1 MRESKA
7 VKSLHFPNRK
17 RIKGK
22 RGGRKED
29 LAEARSTELQD
40 WLNNAI
46 KICESDARS
55 LTLIQRIEDWF
66 LTSNHHL
73 EDDDADGFR
82 DSYGASPPADPTPPP
97 STGGDAEAR
106 RREEADMLAAIQ
118 MSLGQPVQGQQ
129 PQPPGGVDPS
139 GPAAIAGFNPTV
151 RLRLSVLCATPLRLG
166 CAARLTTDGQRLLPF
181 AQPTSERAQEGVPPE
196 LASLGASARAT
207 TQPPVDRLKTTLDA
221 IEMGFP
227 PVSESSSASVD
238 VSHCQCGRRTR
249 SSGCRRSSKRRRARR
264 TTTCSS

>member
-1 MRESKA
+1 MPKTEIETLKSYMWSILARNLKSGGCTCRKELVRESKA

-40 WLNNAI
+40 WLNNTI

-73 EDDDADGFR
+73 EEDDADGFR

-106 RREEADMLAAIQ
+106 RREDCLLYT
-118 MSLGQPVQGQQ
+118 S
-129 PQPPGGVDPS
+129 PS
-139 GPAAIAGFNPTV
+139 PRDAT
-151 RLRLSVLCATPLRLG
+151 LSRMP
-166 CAARLTTDGQRLLPF
+166 
-181 AQPTSERAQEGVPPE
+181 
-196 LASLGASARAT
+196 
-207 TQPPVDRLKTTLDA
+207 
-221 IEMGFP
+221 
-227 PVSESSSASVD
+227 SSA
-238 VSHCQCGRRTR
+238 
-249 SSGCRRSSKRRRARR
+249 
-264 TTTCSS
+264 